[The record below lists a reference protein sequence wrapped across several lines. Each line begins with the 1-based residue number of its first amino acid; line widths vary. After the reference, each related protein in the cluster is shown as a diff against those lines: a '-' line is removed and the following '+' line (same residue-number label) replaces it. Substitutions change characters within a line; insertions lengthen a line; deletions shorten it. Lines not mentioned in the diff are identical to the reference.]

1 MLRCPTKK
9 KESIWSLGPWK
20 YAQGDNWS
28 QVWLFLSPQ
37 SRGKI
42 LCPLLYIDKEDGVWV
57 SKPKLSTKDEQELIE
72 TAKERAAL
80 GIGYSKYNFMRAAS
94 AMAKAINVPFKNKN
108 PSEMWWRRLKK
119 KDTLAFLWGPQK
131 QLLQIG
137 MFLWQRRGSVI
148 FFLAE
153 RKQFTARAHLEHG
166 RDRAHK
172 AHKPGKVVA
181 EKGGKN
187 SSCQM
192 FHSATTCHCNRLRK
206 CKG

>member
-1 MLRCPTKK
+1 
-9 KESIWSLGPWK
+9 
-20 YAQGDNWS
+20 
-28 QVWLFLSPQ
+28 
-37 SRGKI
+37 
-42 LCPLLYIDKEDGVWV
+42 
-57 SKPKLSTKDEQELIE
+57 
-72 TAKERAAL
+72 
-80 GIGYSKYNFMRAAS
+80 MRAAS

-119 KDTLAFLWGPQK
+119 KTHRTASNRHASMTKERVGN
-131 QLLQIG
+131 
-137 MFLWQRRGSVI
+137 